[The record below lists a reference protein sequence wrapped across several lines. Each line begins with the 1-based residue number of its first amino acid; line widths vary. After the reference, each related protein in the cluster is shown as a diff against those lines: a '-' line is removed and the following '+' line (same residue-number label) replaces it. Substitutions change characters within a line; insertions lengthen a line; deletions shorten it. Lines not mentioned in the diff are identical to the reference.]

1 MLTIAALLPVAGGRV
16 SQARV
21 AFGAMGPAP
30 LRARGVERA
39 IEGRALDAATIAAA
53 KAVATEGTRPATDA
67 IASDWYR
74 REVLPVHLG
83 RLLAGEA

>member
-1 MLTIAALLPVAGGRV
+1 MLTIAALLPVAVAGFA
-16 SQARV
+16 ARV
-21 AFGAMGPAP
+21 AFGAMGPTP

-39 IEGRALDAATIAAA
+39 LEGKTLDAAAIAARSGPL
-53 KAVATEGTRPATDA
+53 EGVRPATDA

-83 RLLAGEA
+83 RLLSGES